1 MRDLASTRTMHC
13 MTSVFSNPQGRA
25 AEAAHAYVKAIL
37 EVVGDHDPLALLS
50 SFPSRLAGATN
61 DLSDEQLRRPEREGK
76 WSIVEVVK
84 HIADAELVSSFRFRI
99 VLAQDR
105 PRITGFDQDAWAAR
119 LGYRNVDL
127 QKTLELQR
135 IVREANVDL
144 LRSLSPEQFARVGL
158 HEERG
163 EESIER
169 LMKLMAGHDL
179 IHLRQIERIRAAVAR

>member
-1 MRDLASTRTMHC
+1 

-25 AEAAHAYVKAIL
+25 ADAAHAYVKAIL
-37 EVVGDHDPLALLS
+37 DVLGDEDPLALLS
-50 SFPSRLAGATN
+50 TFPMKLAGVTKG
-61 DLSDEQLRRPEREGK
+61 LSDEQLRRPEREGK

-105 PRITGFDQDAWAAR
+105 PRITGFDQDAWASR
-119 LGYRNVDL
+119 LRYRAVDL

-135 IVREANVDL
+135 VVREANVDL
-144 LRSLSPEQFARVGL
+144 LRSLSPEQFQRAGI

-163 EESIER
+163 EESVEL

-179 IHLRQIERIRAAVAR
+179 VHLRQIERIRAAVAR